1 MRKFISNL
9 STLRRSLLVSAAAF
23 VVVATA
29 VSATT
34 ISTSITTIGLTATGS
49 ATLGDAVADGVILN
63 GRLSTGSAAGAALTL
78 DSTYAYTEGAEL
90 RYTVTDW
97 TGIGN
102 NTFEGMYLRPQ
113 INTANAS
120 GNLKGIEVNTVNN
133 GVALGSI
140 HGGYF
145 ETQMKAISADT
156 TVGPI
161 YGIESQISQYA
172 PTSGTLTLTE
182 QSNVGAAAGRFQLGL
197 AAGLADYTSIY
208 GVLIQSND
216 ASAASR
222 TLGSGLLIRNY
233 PAEGTQTWTKAIDV
247 TAPAVTGISLSGA
260 MTTGI
265 NISGTATT
273 DISLHDTS
281 TIKTG
286 VISGTTLK
294 SIVIT
299 PKSSVLTDSINYHT
313 SLDFSG
319 TFGVPAYRTYGFAT
333 GFTRDAVLA
342 TAAFDG
348 VDTVLDVRAQNN
360 VINDA
365 AYDIQGAYIKAKNKG
380 STGGVVGLLRGLN
393 VEAASEEGA
402 TTTDIVGQEIA
413 VQNDSSTTV
422 ANALGLKFRKASGG
436 TGYFTDIMLQNGA
449 IIAGGAGTDDASI
462 TAQVDDAAVNGLYLA
477 TDGKVWILQA
487 GTWTQLTVN

>member
-97 TGIGN
+97 TGIGD
-102 NTFEGMYLRPQ
+102 NTFEGIYLRPQ

-182 QSNVGAAAGRFQLGL
+182 QSNVGAAAGRFQIGL
-197 AAGLADYTSIY
+197 AAGLADYTSLY
-208 GVLIQSND
+208 GVLIQTND

-233 PAEGTQTWTKAIDV
+233 PAEGTQTWTKGIQI
-247 TAPAVTGISLSGA
+247 TAPAVTGISLEGA
-260 MTTGI
+260 M
-265 NISGTATT
+265 TT
-273 DISLHDTS
+273 DISL
-281 TIKTG
+281 
-286 VISGTTLK
+286 
-294 SIVIT
+294 
-299 PKSSVLTDSINYHT
+299 
-313 SLDFSG
+313 
-319 TFGVPAYRTYGFAT
+319 
-333 GFTRDAVLA
+333 
-342 TAAFDG
+342 
-348 VDTVLDVRAQNN
+348 
-360 VINDA
+360 
-365 AYDIQGAYIKAKNKG
+365 
-380 STGGVVGLLRGLN
+380 
-393 VEAASEEGA
+393 
-402 TTTDIVGQEIA
+402 
-413 VQNDSSTTV
+413 
-422 ANALGLKFRKASGG
+422 
-436 TGYFTDIMLQNGA
+436 QNGET
-449 IIAGGAGTDDASI
+449 ID
-462 TAQVDDAAVNGLYLA
+462 NA
-477 TDGKVWILQA
+477 TDGGLKVSGWVRPYINNTAPDAVDPTGPVEGSIAVDGGEQDCFAAADGTDGGSLCVYSGAAWIVVN
-487 GTWTQLTVN
+487 TW